1 MKIKTVSLIIV
12 TVTLLALQ
20 GCTTLS
26 APTGHTVAQTV
37 IPVENPVLDHYI
49 AWIPRELAQTA
60 SVAEA
65 MAHISLVNAR
75 EQTASQLCAGQ
86 WMMQGKVADNIGPLP
101 ATAPEAAGGY
111 PAWYYRVSHLP
122 GPQGCRNADTQT
134 FYHAMQENLPYW
146 MGIKAATTTALSRL
160 D

>member
-1 MKIKTVSLIIV
+1 MNHTSRGPVESVMKIKTVSLIIV

-26 APTGHTVAQTV
+26 APTGHTAAQTV

-75 EQTASQLCAGQ
+75 EQTASQLCAGR
-86 WMMQGKVADNIGPLP
+86 WMMQGKVAENIGPLP
-101 ATAPEAAGGY
+101 AMAAAGPSLSAACRRLAGV
-111 PAWYYRVSHLP
+111 RSFSFLP
-122 GPQGCRNADTQT
+122 VCGSEAIV
-134 FYHAMQENLPYW
+134 A
-146 MGIKAATTTALSRL
+146 SRL
-160 D
+160 DARECVLT

>member
-1 MKIKTVSLIIV
+1 MKIKTVSLFI
-12 TVTLLALQ
+12 VTLLALQ
-20 GCTTLS
+20 GCASLSSTTDHKI
-26 APTGHTVAQTV
+26 ANPV
-37 IPVENPVLDHYI
+37 IPAENPLLDHYI
-49 AWIPRELAQTA
+49 AWIPRDQAQTA

-86 WMMQGKVADNIGPLP
+86 WMMQGKVAENIGPLP
-101 ATAPEAAGGY
+101 ATAPETAGSY

-122 GPQGCRNADTQT
+122 GLQGCRNADTQS
-134 FYHAMQENLPYW
+134 FYHAMQENLPEW
-146 MGIKAATTTALSRL
+146 MDIKAATMTTMSRL

>member
-1 MKIKTVSLIIV
+1 MKIKTVSLFI
-12 TVTLLALQ
+12 VTLLALQ
-20 GCTTLS
+20 GCASLSSTTDHKI
-26 APTGHTVAQTV
+26 AHPV
-37 IPVENPVLDHYI
+37 IPAENPLLDHYI
-49 AWIPRELAQTA
+49 AWIPRDQAQTA

-86 WMMQGKVADNIGPLP
+86 WMMQGKVAENIGPLP
-101 ATAPEAAGGY
+101 ATAPETAGSY

-122 GPQGCRNADTQT
+122 GLQGCRNADTQS
-134 FYHAMQENLPYW
+134 FYHAMQENLPEW
-146 MGIKAATTTALSRL
+146 MDIKAATMTTMSRL